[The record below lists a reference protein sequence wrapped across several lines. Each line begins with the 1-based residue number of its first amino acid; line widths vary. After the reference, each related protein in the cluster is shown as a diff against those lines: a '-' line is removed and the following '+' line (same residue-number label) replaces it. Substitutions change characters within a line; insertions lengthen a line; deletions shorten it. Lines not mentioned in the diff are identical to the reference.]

1 MAVFLAQK
9 LERPRKQMKQI
20 PVIQLELNI
29 VKNLNWPEVNQ
40 LAIDEH
46 DQLFELRTTLKQ
58 LQSQ

>member
-1 MAVFLAQK
+1 
-9 LERPRKQMKQI
+9 MKQI